1 MKIIC
6 KHRRFSIGAALYQKQ
21 KKSQKAYKQCS
32 HSSKLMTSNFSHFR
46 IEIVW
51 KLIWEYLMG
60 KQNGMNIFFFLAV
73 YFFYTRCFSLPLTLL
88 SPFRLGPFDCY
99 RHNKLLYWVF
109 RGGHSIEPLF
119 RRSLTYCTFM
129 LKYFYKRCSMFYR
142 VWCVCVCILFAGIV
156 FSFCIYYIFCAAFR
170 LENAWQNR
178 WR

>member
-1 MKIIC
+1 M
-6 KHRRFSIGAALYQKQ
+6 
-21 KKSQKAYKQCS
+21 
-32 HSSKLMTSNFSHFR
+32 R
-46 IEIVW
+46 IF
-51 KLIWEYLMG
+51 
-60 KQNGMNIFFFLAV
+60 NGETKCHEHFFFLAV

-142 VWCVCVCILFAGIV
+142 VWCVCVYFVCWYCILILHILYILC
-156 FSFCIYYIFCAAFR
+156 CIPFGER
-170 LENAWQNR
+170 LAKPMTITKSEAILYKNSQC
-178 WR
+178 